1 MKYIKNTMD
10 FSVPDDTAVTL
21 GKFDG
26 IHKGHRHLLRFLEE
40 KKSAGLTS
48 VIFTFDAPPAWRVG
62 GGQTEKVL
70 TTNQE
75 KARLFEQCGVD
86 VLLECPF
93 TKEVRSME
101 PEAFIQ
107 MLAERLHV
115 KSFVVGTDFRFGH
128 GRKGDYRLLQSCS
141 GAYGYDVKV
150 VGKALA
156 DGREISSTYI
166 REVLMAGRVG
176 QAGRLLGYPYFVQGE
191 VVHGNEIGRT
201 LNAPTANLLPPR
213 EKLLPPFGVYV
224 TRAEVDGRAYGG
236 ITNVGR
242 KPTIAGDSPVGV
254 ETHLFDFSAWIYGK
268 EMKVEFLKAVRPE
281 RKFAS
286 LEELKSQMA
295 EDMAY
300 GRRCLAGLR

>member
-1 MKYIKNTMD
+1 M
-10 FSVPDDTAVTL
+10 
-21 GKFDG
+21 
-26 IHKGHRHLLRFLEE
+26 
-40 KKSAGLTS
+40 
-48 VIFTFDAPPAWRVG
+48 
-62 GGQTEKVL
+62 GQTS
-70 TTNQE
+70 
-75 KARLFEQCGVD
+75 G
-86 VLLECPF
+86 
-93 TKEVRSME
+93 SGM
-101 PEAFIQ
+101 
-107 MLAERLHV
+107 AEREI
-115 KSFVVGTDFRFGH
+115 TA
-128 GRKGDYRLLQSCS
+128 C
-141 GAYGYDVKV
+141 AYGYDVKV

-166 REVLMAGRVG
+166 REELMAGRVG

>member
-166 REVLMAGRVG
+166 REALEQGRMELVN
-176 QAGRLLGYPYFVQGE
+176 QLLGYAYSVTGE
-191 VVHGNEIGRT
+191 VLHGRQIGRT
-201 LNAPTANLLPPR
+201 LGMPTTNLIPD
-213 EKLLPPFGVYV
+213 EQKLLPPNGVYA
-224 TRAEVDGRAYGG
+224 TRTIIAGEVFEG
-236 ITNVGR
+236 ITNIGY
-242 KPTIAGDSPVGV
+242 KPTVGGETRKGV
-254 ETHLFDFSAWIYGK
+254 ETYLFDLDRNLYG
-268 EMKVEFLKAVRPE
+268 EIIEVQFYGYERPE
-281 RKFAS
+281 QKFTS
-286 LEELKSQMA
+286 LEALKSQIEA
-295 EDMAY
+295 DAAW
-300 GRRCLAGLR
+300 GREFFR